1 MVPADRGR
9 RGTASPKRY
18 RVPSSVWRVTRP
30 KMLKE
35 EVPCKVKE
43 LLESQQLNGVPVL
56 LSTTSDLSL
65 AGDARYRKRFE
76 HEAKTISR
84 LQHPHVCTLFDVGS
98 DPAASFFLVMEHLEG
113 ETLEDRLRRGRLAMP
128 EALGVGREIAEAM
141 EAAHR
146 HGLVHRDLKPGN
158 VMLTEHGAKV
168 LDFGLAQGFER
179 AFAGREGDT
188 RSPTMTEPATEEER
202 ARSTNS
208 LPEMPSAAMAWSISI
223 TSWLAPP
230 WRGPQSALMPAET
243 AANRFTC
250 EEPTSRTVLVEQF
263 CSWSAC
269 RISSMSIA
277 LATTGSTSYRPHG
290 VANIM

>member
-1 MVPADRGR
+1 MPLQAGTRLGPYEIAAPLGAGGMGEVYRAVDTRLGR
-9 RGTASPKRY
+9 TVAI
-18 RVPSSVWRVTRP
+18 
-30 KMLKE
+30 
-35 EVPCKVKE
+35 KV
-43 LLESQQLNGVPVL
+43 LG
-56 LSTTSDLSL
+56 DSL

-158 VMLTEHGAKV
+158 VMLTDHGAKV

-179 AFAGREGDT
+179 AFAGLE
-188 RSPTMTEPATEEER
+188 
-202 ARSTNS
+202 
-208 LPEMPSAAMAWSISI
+208 
-223 TSWLAPP
+223 
-230 WRGPQSALMPAET
+230 
-243 AANRFTC
+243 
-250 EEPTSRTVLVEQF
+250 
-263 CSWSAC
+263 
-269 RISSMSIA
+269 
-277 LATTGSTSYRPHG
+277 
-290 VANIM
+290 